1 MLDNVQNVSFFV
13 KFIIFTIITL
23 QQKNLKLV
31 LDNRIPRKLQVCVIV
46 KVNHKKTRVCKQL
59 CTVC

>member
-46 KVNHKKTRVCKQL
+46 KV
-59 CTVC
+59 